1 MISRLIYI
9 YFAFQVKVV
18 LALEIIVWNGEEAE
32 AVAVA
37 AATATILTAEVAAA
51 AVVAAVDMV
60 GAATIP
66 EVAVVVAGAGLDRQ
80 ALEATEAIIAVV
92 TDRMW
97 TGSIVKLYLLAS
109 CPRFCPANNCL
120 KTISQVFKK

>member
-1 MISRLIYI
+1 M
-9 YFAFQVKVV
+9 V

-32 AVAVA
+32 VVAAA

-51 AVVAAVDMV
+51 AAVVAAADMV

-66 EVAVVVAGAGLDRQ
+66 GVAVEVAEAGLDRQ

>member
-1 MISRLIYI
+1 MAS
-9 YFAFQVKVV
+9 
-18 LALEIIVWNGEEAE
+18 ALETTVWNGEEAE
-32 AVAVA
+32 VVAAAATAAILIAEAAGVVAVA
-37 AATATILTAEVAAA
+37 AVAK
-51 AVVAAVDMV
+51 V

-66 EVAVVVAGAGLDRQ
+66 EVVVEEAGLDLQ
-80 ALEATEAIIAVV
+80 ALEATEATITVV

>member
-9 YFAFQVKVV
+9 NFAFQVKVV

-37 AATATILTAEVAAA
+37 AATATILTAEVAAE

-66 EVAVVVAGAGLDRQ
+66 EVAVVVAEAGQDRQ